1 MKSILFFSFLFL
13 SNFILT
19 SCGTSADNKKA
30 LAAGSGS
37 IDQIIARS
45 GTRAIDKDIAMRDA
59 KNRLMTG
66 GGLFGKKDNSLD
78 DLLSGNKNGQNI
90 TNVGLPINA
99 ILWKSSLEVID
110 FMPIASADAF
120 SGLIITDWYS
130 SPSNPKEK
138 CKINIFIKGMEL
150 KSSNLKVNSF
160 CQELSASNNWV
171 DIKKNDNDNDIKLEN
186 AILNKAKKINL
197 TTN

>member
-1 MKSILFFSFLFL
+1 ML
-13 SNFILT
+13 
-19 SCGTSADNKKA
+19 
-30 LAAGSGS
+30 
-37 IDQIIARS
+37 
-45 GTRAIDKDIAMRDA
+45 

-78 DLLSGNKNGQNI
+78 DLLSGQQNNQNI
-90 TNVGLPINA
+90 ANVGLPINA

-130 SPSNPKEK
+130 SSSNSKEK

-160 CQELSASNNWV
+160 CQKNVGGTWTDIEVAKENN
-171 DIKKNDNDNDIKLEN
+171 IKIEN
-186 AILNKAKKINL
+186 AILNKAKKIRLSVN
-197 TTN
+197 

>member
-13 SNFILT
+13 SNFILI
-19 SCGTSADNKKA
+19 SCGTNADNKKA

-78 DLLSGNKNGQNI
+78 DLLSGNQNNRNI

-99 ILWKSSLEVID
+99 ILWKSSLEIID

-160 CQELSASNNWV
+160 CQKKEGADWTDIEVAKENNV
-171 DIKKNDNDNDIKLEN
+171 KIEN
-186 AILNKAKKINL
+186 AILNKAKKIRLSVN
-197 TTN
+197 

>member
-1 MKSILFFSFLFL
+1 MKSILFFSLLLFV
-13 SNFILT
+13 NFVLT
-19 SCGTSADNKKA
+19 SCGTPADNKKA

-37 IDQIIARS
+37 VDQIIARS

-78 DLLSGNKNGQNI
+78 DLLSGQQNNQNI
-90 TNVGLPINA
+90 ANVGLPINA

-130 SPSNPKEK
+130 SSSNSKEK

-160 CQELSASNNWV
+160 CQKNVDGTWTDIEVAKENN
-171 DIKKNDNDNDIKLEN
+171 IKIEN
-186 AILNKAKKINL
+186 AILNKAKKIRLSVN
-197 TTN
+197 